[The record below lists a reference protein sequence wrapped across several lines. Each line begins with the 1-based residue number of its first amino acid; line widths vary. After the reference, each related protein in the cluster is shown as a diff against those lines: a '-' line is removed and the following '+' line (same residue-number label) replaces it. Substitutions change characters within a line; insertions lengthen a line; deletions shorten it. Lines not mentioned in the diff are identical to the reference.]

1 MRASEERALVVERAT
16 TAVRARVQVVAW
28 WRGESDVSAA
38 ASSRVNGCVTSWS
51 YARRCVSVRSAVK
64 RAREEGARGER
75 EREKDGLRPRRERE
89 SEPTQCARRRRWR
102 AATKRECVTPRDR
115 VAICEPNREMCKSAR
130 RSRTWYASPAPMPA
144 PRHAARRSFCIAAL
158 AQASVHDDH

>member
-75 EREKDGLRPRRERE
+75 ERKMGFALGERERVSQPSVRVGE
-89 SEPTQCARRRRWR
+89 GGGRRRRENASLR
-102 AATKRECVTPRDR
+102 VT
-115 VAICEPNREMCKSAR
+115 E
-130 RSRTWYASPAPMPA
+130 
-144 PRHAARRSFCIAAL
+144 
-158 AQASVHDDH
+158 